1 MELNDLI
8 QFKAE
13 QNSTPDAA
21 QNSEAAISYSIPP
34 AIADLTLPP
43 PSGEL
48 AEILQEVASVIP
60 ANGTLSGTAVTMESL
75 LLRAEAINSSRI
87 EGYLTSPRN
96 LALAE
101 AGAQPDLSAPE
112 TARNTRA
119 LRDILLSPNQEVS
132 LNSLLTDHATIM
144 ETETFAGRLRLPDE
158 EVYIGADG
166 IDNAMYVAPLPAR
179 VEQLIQDWVR
189 FTNRTDLPV
198 IPQLAISHAQ
208 FECIHPFIDGNG
220 RVGRAAILRQLLQAG
235 CAPLPVSAAFFR
247 SQECYYD
254 LFLAYQEGSLDYPI
268 RTVATAIWVAAK
280 SLQDNMPAQQFILDN
295 WYAKTNAHTKQR
307 ANTKQALHWI
317 FKNPAF
323 TTSNLAAGINV
334 SHRTADRIVNQL
346 AELEIVTTAKKT
358 YKPAAG
364 YPQKIWEAHEVYD
377 LIEQIE
383 RSVYRYTYKVT
394 QERFKQPD
402 ISKPFPLEARNTK
415 KTLISEIIKQAEQH
429 PHPLLTFP
437 TADTYSY
444 GFSLFEFFVI
454 ANEQIEARYLI
465 DNCKIYAY
473 EEDGTSKIGLSVKY
487 GDAGAS
493 FNTSYGAS
501 LAADDN
507 DTLFQEFSILV
518 NNGLLKDDLRRN
530 LRWHWE
536 LLLKEFEDLMQL
548 YHMWQ
553 AIGSWGKFP
562 GPRYVDYSV
571 DDHIKAV
578 GAAIGEALFTRV
590 DSFLQPENEQ
600 AVNNRR
606 KLGLGTWGSFSPSLP
621 AFIGKMQ
628 RLQSEPQE
636 TLRKLLDEQ
645 EFFSVEQREQIM
657 QLEKTLAEYKRKNKI
672 WQALARENGFLKMSS
687 SEKIDVLKDKI
698 NSSGDSKELF
708 ATYFNTMRNFVAH
721 DTSMDK
727 LIKFFMVHYGYNE
740 GSIEIKTIEAI
751 ELIFDF
757 LKQIHIK
764 VFSLAE
770 QSLLERRK
778 YAEHTAMNNAQEVYR
793 SLHESAGARELH
805 QKLELNR
812 NFRLHHSTPH
822 SQHECSLPLGFD
834 NRLLMNQ
841 PVRDFCE
848 QCGGIMH
855 ALALDEATTLQ
866 LVTCVSKEPV
876 SCEPK
881 EFKMFEG
888 AYGHTMIHALVP
900 NETFGDQWRDI
911 GPDTK
916 ICIAIRLHD
925 EELWSGEGKVKFIFG
940 NSDGI
945 NLHCKAEDLFSLP
958 DRRYHAIMS
967 RQPDHA

>member
-1 MELNDLI
+1 MGLNNLI

-21 QNSEAAISYSIPP
+21 QSSEAAISYSIPP

-48 AEILQEVASVIP
+48 AEILQEVASVMP
-60 ANGTLSGTAVTMESL
+60 ANGTLSGTAGTMESL

-220 RVGRAAILRQLLQAG
+220 RVGRAAMLRELLQAG

-295 WYAKTNAHTKQR
+295 WYTKTNAHTKQR

-346 AELEIVTTAKKT
+346 TELEIVTTAKKT

-402 ISKPFPLEARNTK
+402 ISKPFPLEARNAK
-415 KTLISEIIKQAEQH
+415 KALISEIIKQAEQH
-429 PHPLLTFP
+429 PHPLATFP

-493 FNTSYGAS
+493 FNTSYGANIS
-501 LAADDN
+501 NIDN
-507 DTLFQEFSILV
+507 DDSAIQLADLV
-518 NNGLLKDDLRRN
+518 NSGIGKPLKH
-530 LRWHWE
+530 HWD
-536 LLLKEFEDLMQL
+536 LLLQEFEDLMQL
-548 YHMWQ
+548 HHMWLM
-553 AIGSWGKFP
+553 IGSWGKYP
-562 GPRYVDYSV
+562 GPKFVDHSETG
-571 DDHIKAV
+571 HIKAV

-590 DSFLQPENEQ
+590 DSFLQPEHEQ
-600 AVNNRR
+600 AAKNRT
-606 KLGLGTWGSFSPSLP
+606 KLGLDTWGSFSPSLP
-621 AFIGKMQ
+621 AFMAKIDYF
-628 RLQSEPQE
+628 QSEQQE
-636 TLRKLLDEQ
+636 VLLKLIDEQ
-645 EFFSVEQREQIM
+645 GMFSPEQLEQID
-657 QLEKTLAEYKRKNKI
+657 QIKISLKDYGKKYQFWTELAKES
-672 WQALARENGFLKMSS
+672 GFSKMTIA
-687 SEKIDVLKDKI
+687 EKIDIQKKKI
-698 NSSGDSKELF
+698 ASLVDSKELL
-708 ATYFNTMRNFVAH
+708 ATYFNTLRNSVAH

-727 LIKFFMVHYGYNE
+727 LVKFFMIHYGYNE
-740 GSIEIKTIEAI
+740 GSIEIKTMEAI

-757 LKQIHIK
+757 LKQIHTKI
-764 VFSLAE
+764 FSLAE
-770 QSLLERRK
+770 QSLLDRRK
-778 YAEHTAMNNAQEVYR
+778 YAERTAMNNAQEVYR

-805 QKLELNR
+805 HKLELNR

-848 QCGGIMH
+848 QCGGIIH
-855 ALALDEATTLQ
+855 ALVLDEATTLQ
-866 LVTCVSKEPV
+866 MVTCISEEPIP
-876 SCEPK
+876 CEPK

-888 AYGHTMIHALVP
+888 TYGHTMIETLVP
-900 NETFGDQWRDI
+900 DETFGDQWLDI
-911 GPDTK
+911 DPDSK
-916 ICIAIRLHD
+916 IDMVIRLHD
-925 EELWSGEGKVKFIFG
+925 EELWSGEVKVKFVFG
-940 NSDGI
+940 TSDGI
-945 NLHCKAEDLFSLP
+945 NLHCKAAELFSLP
-958 DRRYHAIMS
+958 DRQYHSIMS
-967 RQPDHA
+967 RQPDQA